1 MSGIAPKR
9 TCATTRQDVGD
20 GDAIGEI
27 AGIVKSHSGSKHYC
41 CQWSNRTIESPI

>member
-1 MSGIAPKR
+1 MSGIARKR

-27 AGIVKSHSGSKHYC
+27 AGVVVKSLYTTRKIS
-41 CQWSNRTIESPI
+41 